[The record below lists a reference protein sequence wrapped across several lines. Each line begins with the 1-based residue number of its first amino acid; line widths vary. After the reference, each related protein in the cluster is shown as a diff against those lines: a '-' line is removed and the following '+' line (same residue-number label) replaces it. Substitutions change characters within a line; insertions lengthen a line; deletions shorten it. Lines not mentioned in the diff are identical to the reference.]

1 MKGNITLLEAVLSL
15 MSSLSSVVLVALLD
29 HQKRSGGAL
38 TEGRPTWRRN
48 GVLFGIYGLHA
59 NWKGQ

>member
-29 HQKRSGGAL
+29 HQKGSGGA
-38 TEGRPTWRRN
+38 
-48 GVLFGIYGLHA
+48 
-59 NWKGQ
+59 